1 VWEFEKIEEL
11 NLPDEEQKISYQVVE
26 TNSKKVGDKDE
37 LGSIAQQYGE
47 GSQTWMDMDIS

>member
-1 VWEFEKIEEL
+1 MWEFEKIEEL